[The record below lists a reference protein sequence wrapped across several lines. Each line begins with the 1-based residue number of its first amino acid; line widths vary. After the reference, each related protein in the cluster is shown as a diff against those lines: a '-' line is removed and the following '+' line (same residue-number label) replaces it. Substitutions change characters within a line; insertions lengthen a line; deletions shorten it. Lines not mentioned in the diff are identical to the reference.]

1 MHDMHVMNV
10 TGVTWGSLGGYLEA
24 TCGSLWHRFWPLGGS
39 TKVEKRASRNH
50 SETFGNRWKPLET
63 LWEPLET
70 LRNPGKSLETFKQ
83 RLKKRTFGTK
93 WVGIAR
99 KWEIS
104 IRIDAAGS
112 QDLENRG
119 FGKVSLKFEGKI

>member
-1 MHDMHVMNV
+1 MHDMHDMHVMNV

-24 TCGSLWHRFWPLGGS
+24 TWGSLWHHFWHLRGS
-39 TKVEKRASRNH
+39 TKVEKMENQNH

-70 LRNPGKSLETFKQ
+70 LRNPGKPSETFKK

-93 WVGIAR
+93 WVGIA
-99 KWEIS
+99 
-104 IRIDAAGS
+104 
-112 QDLENRG
+112 
-119 FGKVSLKFEGKI
+119 

>member
-1 MHDMHVMNV
+1 MENQ
-10 TGVTWGSLGGYLEA
+10 
-24 TCGSLWHRFWPLGGS
+24 
-39 TKVEKRASRNH
+39 NH

-63 LWEPLET
+63 LWEALET
-70 LRNPGKSLETFKQ
+70 FRNPGKPSETFKK
-83 RLKKRTFGTK
+83 RLKKLTFGTK

-119 FGKVSLKFEGKI
+119 FGQFSLKLEGKI